1 MNKFGTGIAFLL
13 FGFFIVGC
21 VSTQQTST
29 ASKTYREDL
38 SEYRP
43 KVDTAFEM
51 ENNKKSSFRKTSEYF
66 DAEGDVTMLLNKK
79 LDTLA
84 ENNKEIR
91 YVNGYSIQ
99 VYSGSSSSDAYAAR
113 DTARVIL
120 PEIRTDV
127 EYKQPIYKVRVG
139 RFTERLEV
147 QRTLLKLKPKFPSA
161 ISVPQ
166 RIYIN

>member
-1 MNKFGTGIAFLL
+1 MNKFGTSIVLLL
-13 FGFFIVGC
+13 FGLFVVGC
-21 VSTQQTST
+21 VTTQPTST
-29 ASKTYREDL
+29 ASKSYSEDL
-38 SEYRP
+38 SQYRP
-43 KVDTAFEM
+43 KVDTTFELDT
-51 ENNKKSSFRKTSEYF
+51 EKSSFRTTSEDF
-66 DAEGDVTMLLNKK
+66 DATVDVSELLNKK

-84 ENNKEIR
+84 ENNHDIR

-99 VYSGSSSSDAYAAR
+99 VFSGSSSADAYAAR
-113 DTARVIL
+113 DTARVVL

-147 QRTLLKLKPKFPSA
+147 QRTLLKLKPKFPDA

>member
-1 MNKFGTGIAFLL
+1 MSKFGNGIAFLL
-13 FGFFIVGC
+13 IGFLIFGC
-21 VSTQQTST
+21 VATQQTST
-29 ASKTYREDL
+29 ASKSYSEDL
-38 SEYRP
+38 SEFRP
-43 KVDTAFEM
+43 KVDTTFEI
-51 ENNKKSSFRKTSEYF
+51 EDEKRSFRKTSRDFE
-66 DAEGDVTMLLNKK
+66 AEDDVTELLNMK
-79 LDTLA
+79 LDTLS
-84 ENNKEIR
+84 ENNREIR

-113 DTARVIL
+113 DTARVVL
-120 PEIRTDV
+120 PEIRTDI

-147 QRTLLKLKPKFPSA
+147 QRTLLKLKPKFPNA

>member
-1 MNKFGTGIAFLL
+1 M
-13 FGFFIVGC
+13 
-21 VSTQQTST
+21 
-29 ASKTYREDL
+29 
-38 SEYRP
+38 
-43 KVDTAFEM
+43 
-51 ENNKKSSFRKTSEYF
+51 
-66 DAEGDVTMLLNKK
+66 
-79 LDTLA
+79 A

-99 VYSGSSSSDAYAAR
+99 VYSGSSSSEAYAAR
-113 DTARVIL
+113 DTARVVL

-147 QRTLLKLKPKFPSA
+147 QRTLLQLKPKFPDA

>member
-1 MNKFGTGIAFLL
+1 M
-13 FGFFIVGC
+13 GC
-21 VSTQQTST
+21 VATQSTST
-29 ASKTYREDL
+29 ASKSYSEDL
-38 SEYRP
+38 SQFRP
-43 KVDTAFEM
+43 EVDTTFEM
-51 ENNKKSSFRKTSEYF
+51 EDKKSSFRKTSENYVPK
-66 DAEGDVTMLLNKK
+66 ADVTELLNNK

-84 ENNKEIR
+84 KNNKEIR
-91 YVNGYSIQ
+91 YVNGYAIQ
-99 VYSGSSSSDAYAAR
+99 VYSGSSSSEAYAAR
-113 DTARVIL
+113 DTARVVL

-147 QRTLLKLKPKFPSA
+147 QRTLLQLKPKFPSA

>member
-1 MNKFGTGIAFLL
+1 MNKFGTSIAFLL
-13 FGFFIVGC
+13 VGFFIIGC
-21 VSTQQTST
+21 VSTQPTST
-29 ASKTYREDL
+29 ASKSYSEDL
-38 SEYRP
+38 SQHRP
-43 KVDTAFEM
+43 TVDTTFEM
-51 ENNKKSSFRKTSEYF
+51 EAEKSSFRRTSDDF
-66 DAEGDVTMLLNKK
+66 DPNADVTELLNKK

-84 ENNKEIR
+84 KNNKEIR

-99 VYSGSSSSDAYAAR
+99 VFSGSSSSEAYAAR
-113 DTARVIL
+113 DTARVVL

-147 QRTLLKLKPKFPSA
+147 QRTLLKLKPKFPDA

>member
-1 MNKFGTGIAFLL
+1 MNKFGNSIAFLL
-13 FGFFIVGC
+13 IGFLIFGC
-21 VSTQQTST
+21 VATQQTST
-29 ASKTYREDL
+29 ASKSYSEDL
-38 SEYRP
+38 SQYRP
-43 KVDTAFEM
+43 KVDTTFSIE
-51 ENNKKSSFRKTSEYF
+51 EEKSSFRKTSENF
-66 DAEGDVTMLLNKK
+66 EAKADVTELLNRK

-99 VYSGSSSSDAYAAR
+99 VYSGSSSSAAYAAR
-113 DTARVIL
+113 DTAKVVL

-127 EYKQPIYKVRVG
+127 EYQQPVYKVRVG

>member
-1 MNKFGTGIAFLL
+1 MNKFGASIAFLL
-13 FGFFIVGC
+13 FVFFILGC
-21 VSTQQTST
+21 ATTQQTST
-29 ASKTYREDL
+29 ASKTYSEDL
-38 SEYRP
+38 SSFRP
-43 KVDTAFEM
+43 KVDTVVEAEDVK
-51 ENNKKSSFRKTSEYF
+51 NSFRKTSEYF
-66 DAEGDVTMLLNKK
+66 DAAADVTELLNKK

-113 DTARVIL
+113 DTARVVL

>member
-1 MNKFGTGIAFLL
+1 MSKFGNGIAFLL
-13 FGFFIVGC
+13 IGFLIFGC
-21 VSTQQTST
+21 VTTQQTST
-29 ASKTYREDL
+29 ASKTYSEDL
-38 SEYRP
+38 SQYRP
-43 KVDTAFEM
+43 KVDTAFQIED
-51 ENNKKSSFRKTSEYF
+51 KRSSFRKTSEDF
-66 DAEGDVTMLLNKK
+66 VSEADVTGLLNKK

-84 ENNKEIR
+84 ENNRQIR

-99 VYSGSSSSDAYAAR
+99 IYSGSSSSEAYAAR
-113 DTARVIL
+113 DTARVVL

>member
-1 MNKFGTGIAFLL
+1 MTKFGNGIAFLL
-13 FGFFIVGC
+13 IGFLIFGCIT
-21 VSTQQTST
+21 TQQTST
-29 ASKTYREDL
+29 ASKSYSEDL
-38 SEYRP
+38 SQYRP
-43 KVDTAFEM
+43 KVDTAFQKEDK
-51 ENNKKSSFRKTSEYF
+51 ENSFRKTSEDF
-66 DAEGDVTMLLNKK
+66 EAKADVTELLNKK

-84 ENNKEIR
+84 ENNNKIR

-99 VYSGSSSSDAYAAR
+99 IYSGSSSAEAYAAR
-113 DTARVIL
+113 DTARVVL
-120 PEIRTDV
+120 PEIRTGI

-147 QRTLLKLKPKFPSA
+147 QRTLLKLKPKFPDA

>member
-1 MNKFGTGIAFLL
+1 MNKFGSGIAFLL
-13 FGFFIVGC
+13 VGFIVMGC
-21 VSTQQTST
+21 VTTQSTST
-29 ASKTYREDL
+29 ASKSYSEDL
-38 SEYRP
+38 SQYRP
-43 KVDTAFEM
+43 EVDTSYKIVE
-51 ENNKKSSFRKTSEYF
+51 ENSSFRTTSENF
-66 DAEGDVTMLLNKK
+66 EPEADVTELLNKK

-99 VYSGSSSSDAYAAR
+99 VYSGSSSSEAYAAR
-113 DTARVIL
+113 DTARVVL

-147 QRTLLKLKPKFPSA
+147 QRTLLQLKPKFPDA

>member
-1 MNKFGTGIAFLL
+1 MNRFGTLIAFLL
-13 FGFFIVGC
+13 VGFFIIGC
-21 VSTQQTST
+21 VSTQPTST
-29 ASKTYREDL
+29 ASKSYSEDL
-38 SEYRP
+38 SQYRP
-43 KVDTAFEM
+43 EVDTTIEI
-51 ENNKKSSFRKTSEYF
+51 EEEQSSFRKTSENF
-66 DAEGDVTMLLNKK
+66 DPNADVTELLNRK

-99 VYSGSSSSDAYAAR
+99 VYSGSSSSEAYAAR
-113 DTARVIL
+113 DTARVVL

-147 QRTLLKLKPKFPSA
+147 QRTLLQLKPKFPDA

>member
-21 VSTQQTST
+21 VTTQQTST
-29 ASKTYREDL
+29 ATKSYKEDL
-38 SEYRP
+38 SQYRP

-51 ENNKKSSFRKTSEYF
+51 EEEKSSFRKTSENF
-66 DAEGDVTMLLNKK
+66 DPNADVTELLNEK

-113 DTARVIL
+113 DTARIVL

-147 QRTLLKLKPKFPSA
+147 QRTLLKLKPMFPSA

>member
-1 MNKFGTGIAFLL
+1 MNKFGTSIAFLL
-13 FGFFIVGC
+13 IGFFIAGC
-21 VSTQQTST
+21 VTTQKTST
-29 ASKTYREDL
+29 ASKSYQEDL
-38 SEYRP
+38 GQYRP
-43 KVDTAFEM
+43 EVDTTFEV
-51 ENNKKSSFRKTSEYF
+51 EVEKDKFRKTSENF
-66 DAEGDVTMLLNKK
+66 DPNADVTDLLNTK

-84 ENNKEIR
+84 ENNKKIR

-99 VYSGSSSSDAYAAR
+99 VYSGSSSTEAYAAR
-113 DTARVIL
+113 DTARVVL

-147 QRTLLKLKPKFPSA
+147 QRTLLKLKPKFPDA
-161 ISVPQ
+161 ISVPH

>member
-1 MNKFGTGIAFLL
+1 MNRFGTLIAFLL
-13 FGFFIVGC
+13 VGFFIVGC
-21 VSTQQTST
+21 VTTQPTST
-29 ASKTYREDL
+29 ASKSYSEDL
-38 SEYRP
+38 REYRP
-43 KVDTAFEM
+43 KVDTTIEM
-51 ENNKKSSFRKTSEYF
+51 EEEKSSFRTTSEYF
-66 DAEGDVTMLLNKK
+66 DPSADVTELLNKK

-99 VYSGSSSSDAYAAR
+99 VYSGSSSSEAYEAR
-113 DTARVIL
+113 DTARVVL

-147 QRTLLKLKPKFPSA
+147 QRTLLQLKPKFPDA

>member
-1 MNKFGTGIAFLL
+1 MNRFGTSIAFLL
-13 FGFFIVGC
+13 FGLFIVGC
-21 VSTQQTST
+21 VSTQKTST
-29 ASKTYREDL
+29 ASKSYSEDL
-38 SEYRP
+38 SAYRP
-43 KVDTAFEM
+43 KVDTTFEI
-51 ENNKKSSFRKTSEYF
+51 ENKKSSFRKTSDSF
-66 DAEGDVTMLLNKK
+66 NAENDVTGLLNKK
-79 LDTLA
+79 LDALA

-99 VYSGSSSSDAYAAR
+99 VYSGSSSSEAYAAR
-113 DTARVIL
+113 DTARAVF

-127 EYKQPIYKVRVG
+127 QYKQPIYKVRVG

>member
-1 MNKFGTGIAFLL
+1 MNKFGAYIAFFLV
-13 FGFFIVGC
+13 GFLIIGC
-21 VSTQQTST
+21 VTTQPTST
-29 ASKTYREDL
+29 ASKSYSEDL
-38 SEYRP
+38 SQYRP
-43 KVDTAFEM
+43 EVDTSYKMVEEESAF
-51 ENNKKSSFRKTSEYF
+51 RTTSENF
-66 DAEGDVTMLLNKK
+66 EPNADVTELLNKK

-99 VYSGSSSSDAYAAR
+99 VYSGSSSSEAYAAR
-113 DTARVIL
+113 DTARVVL

>member
-1 MNKFGTGIAFLL
+1 MNRFGNIIAVITL
-13 FGFFIVGC
+13 GFFIWGC
-21 VSTQQTST
+21 VTTQQTST
-29 ASKTYREDL
+29 ASKSYSEDL
-38 SEYRP
+38 SLYRP
-43 KVDTAFEM
+43 KVDTSVSM
-51 ENNKKSSFRKTSEYF
+51 EVEKANFRKTSDDF
-66 DAEGDVTMLLNKK
+66 TAQADVTELLNKK

-99 VYSGSSSSDAYAAR
+99 IYSGSSSAEAYQAR
-113 DTARVIL
+113 DTARVVL

-127 EYKQPIYKVRVG
+127 EYRQPIYKVRVG

>member
-1 MNKFGTGIAFLL
+1 MNKFGTLIAFLL

-21 VSTQQTST
+21 ATTQPTST
-29 ASKTYREDL
+29 ASKSFSEDL

-43 KVDTAFEM
+43 EVDTAFEM
-51 ENNKKSSFRKTSEYF
+51 EEEKSSFRKTSEYF
-66 DAEGDVTMLLNKK
+66 EAESDVTELINKK

-99 VYSGSSSSDAYAAR
+99 IYSGSSSSEAYEAR
-113 DTARVIL
+113 DTARVVL

-147 QRTLLKLKPKFPSA
+147 QRTLLQLKPKFPDA

>member
-1 MNKFGTGIAFLL
+1 MNKFGNSIAFLL
-13 FGFFIVGC
+13 FGFFIIGC

-29 ASKTYREDL
+29 ASKTYSEDL

-51 ENNKKSSFRKTSEYF
+51 ENQKSGFRKTSKDF
-66 DAEGDVTMLLNKK
+66 RAEADVTTLLNRK

-84 ENNKEIR
+84 ESNKEIR
-91 YVNGYSIQ
+91 YINGYSIQ

-113 DTARVIL
+113 DTARVVL

-166 RIYIN
+166 KIYIN

>member
-1 MNKFGTGIAFLL
+1 MNNFVASLGFLL
-13 FGFFIVGC
+13 VLFFIMGC
-21 VSTQQTST
+21 ATTQQTST
-29 ASKTYREDL
+29 ASKRYNEDL
-38 SEYRP
+38 SEFRP
-43 KVDTAFEM
+43 KVDTAFEVKQ
-51 ENNKKSSFRKTSEYF
+51 ERSSFRQTSADF
-66 DAEGDVTMLLNKK
+66 SAEEDVTKLLNSK

-84 ENNKEIR
+84 ENNREVR
-91 YVNGYSIQ
+91 FVNGYSIQ
-99 VYSGSSSSDAYAAR
+99 VYSGSSSSEAYAAR
-113 DTARVIL
+113 DTARLVL
-120 PEIRTDV
+120 PQVRTDV

>member
-1 MNKFGTGIAFLL
+1 MNKFGSGIAFLL
-13 FGFFIVGC
+13 VGFFVMGC
-21 VSTQQTST
+21 VTTQSTST
-29 ASKTYREDL
+29 ASKSYSEDL
-38 SEYRP
+38 SQYRP
-43 KVDTAFEM
+43 EVDTSYNIE
-51 ENNKKSSFRKTSEYF
+51 EKNSSFRTTSENF
-66 DAEGDVTMLLNKK
+66 EPKADVTELLNKK

-99 VYSGSSSSDAYAAR
+99 VYSGSSSSEAYAAR
-113 DTARVIL
+113 DTARVVL

>member
-1 MNKFGTGIAFLL
+1 MNKFGFGIAFLL
-13 FGFFIVGC
+13 LGFFIVGC
-21 VSTQQTST
+21 ITSQPTST
-29 ASKTYREDL
+29 ASKSYSEDL
-38 SEYRP
+38 SQYRP
-43 KVDTAFEM
+43 TVDTAFEM
-51 ENNKKSSFRKTSEYF
+51 ESEKSSFRSTSENF
-66 DAEGDVTMLLNKK
+66 EANADVTALLDKK

-91 YVNGYSIQ
+91 YVNGYAIQ
-99 VYSGSSSSDAYAAR
+99 IYSGSSSAEAYEAR
-113 DTARVIL
+113 DTARVVL

-147 QRTLLKLKPKFPSA
+147 QRTLLKLKPKFPDA